1 MALRLPY
8 WAAMSIQKAADS
20 NTRWRVAIVDDHERS
35 RSALRSAIWAAGGE
49 IVGESLRCSDSLP
62 MIRRASPDVVVCAA
76 GLPDGD
82 GVQAAAQVTQADYPV
97 VLFTSHTDEALVE
110 RARAAGVMGFLLK
123 PLRPAELAPAL
134 DLAIARFKETR
145 QLKQSLEGR
154 KVIERAKGTLMARFG
169 LTEEEAFRRLRRAA
183 MDSRRPMLDIARA
196 LLVSETVAKP

>member
-1 MALRLPY
+1 
-8 WAAMSIQKAADS
+8 MSIQKVADG

-35 RSALRSAIWAAGGE
+35 RSALRSAISAAGGE
-49 IVGESLRCSDSLP
+49 IVGEAVRCSDTP
-62 MIRRASPDVVVCAA
+62 GMVRRASPDVVVCAA

-82 GVQAAAQVTQADYPV
+82 GVQAAAQVTQADCPV
-97 VLFTSHTDEALVE
+97 VLLTSHTDEALVE

-134 DLAIARFKETR
+134 DLAVARFKEAR

-154 KVIERAKGTLMARFG
+154 KVIERAKGTLMARLG

-183 MDSRRPMLDIARA
+183 MDSRRPMVDIAKA
-196 LLVSETVAKP
+196 LLVSDTVAKP

>member
-1 MALRLPY
+1 
-8 WAAMSIQKAADS
+8 MSIQKVTDS
-20 NTRWRVAIVDDHERS
+20 RTRWRVAVVDDHERS

-49 IVGESLRCSDSLP
+49 IVGESVRCSDTIA
-62 MIRRASPDVVVCAA
+62 MVRRVSPDVTVCAA

-82 GVQAAAQVTQADYPV
+82 GVQAAAQVTQADCPV
-97 VLFTSHTDEALVE
+97 VLFTSHTDEAIVE

-134 DLAIARFKETR
+134 DLAIARFKDTQ

-169 LTEEEAFRRLRRAA
+169 LTEDEAFRRLRRAA
-183 MDSRRPMLDIARA
+183 MDSRRPMVDIAKA
-196 LLVSETVAKP
+196 LLVSETVSKP